1 MTEKG
6 KVYTRTG
13 DDGTTSLIGGVRVKK
28 NHIRIEAYGTVDE
41 LNAQIG
47 VLATY
52 LSDEK
57 DLTVIRRIQ
66 NDLFVLG
73 GYLATDQ
80 SVMSLSQTLALN
92 EEDVEFLE
100 HIIDREEGVL
110 PPWKGF
116 ILPGGT
122 RAAAVAHVCR
132 TVCRRTERCILA
144 LAETTE
150 IDRVIIEYVNRLSD
164 YFYVL
169 ARKLNFM
176 AGVDEILWQK
186 RCSFE
191 K

>member
-1 MTEKG
+1 MAAKG

-28 NHIRIEAYGTVDE
+28 NHVRIEAYGTVDE
-41 LNAQIG
+41 LNAEIG
-47 VLATY
+47 LLATY
-52 LSDEK
+52 VTDEQ
-57 DLTVIRRIQ
+57 DLLVLRRIQ
-66 NDLFVLG
+66 NSLFVLG
-73 GYLATDQ
+73 GYLATDV
-80 SVMSLSQTLALN
+80 SVMQVSSALMLDDA
-92 EEDVEFLE
+92 DVVFVEQS
-100 HIIDREEGVL
+100 IDEMEALL

-122 RAAAVAHVCR
+122 RAAAVCHVCR
-132 TVCRRTERCILA
+132 TVCRRAERCMLG
-144 LAETTE
+144 LAEVTAL
-150 IDRVIIEYVNRLSD
+150 DHCALEYVNRLSD

-186 RCSFE
+186 RCSYE

>member
-1 MTEKG
+1 MTNKA

-28 NHIRIEAYGTVDE
+28 NHVRIEAYGTVDE

-47 VLATY
+47 LLATY
-52 LSDEK
+52 LSDVQ
-57 DLTVIRRIQ
+57 DLSEIRRIQ

-80 SVMSLSQTLALN
+80 SVVTIQQTLVLD
-92 EEDVEFLE
+92 EDSVEFLE
-100 HIIDREEGVL
+100 KIIDREEALL

-122 RAAAVAHVCR
+122 PAASLAHICR
-132 TVCRRTERCILA
+132 TVCRRTERCMLA
-144 LAETTE
+144 LAE
-150 IDRVIIEYVNRLSD
+150 IAPLDAVAVKYVNRLSD

-169 ARKLNFM
+169 ARKLNFI

>member
-1 MTEKG
+1 MAEKG

-80 SVMSLSQTLALN
+80 SVMSLSRTLALN

-116 ILPGGT
+116 ILPGGSYQS
-122 RAAAVAHVCR
+122 AVCHLCR
-132 TVCRRTERCILA
+132 TICRRAERRILD
-144 LAETTE
+144 LEEKEICE
-150 IDRVIIEYVNRLSD
+150 IDVNCKRFVNRLSD
-164 YFYVL
+164 YLFVL
-169 ARKLNFM
+169 SRKLNHF
-176 AGVDEILWQK
+176 ASVSEIYWDK
-186 RCSFE
+186 TC